1 MSEESNAVVYIVE
14 DDDSIR
20 GVLSDLLHS
29 VGLTA
34 RAFAS
39 ADQFLEVFEPHGR
52 ACLVLDIRLN
62 GMSGLA
68 LQEHLVQR
76 NIPMPVIF
84 ISGYADVS
92 TAVQAMKAGASDFL
106 EKPLRAQVF
115 LDAVQKC
122 LEHDALRFKEQARS
136 DEIQG
141 LMARLTPREREVLE
155 MIMDGLSNKEMA
167 RKIDV
172 SPKTIEA
179 HRANLYTKMR
189 ADSLAELVRKA
200 ASIQSK

>member
-1 MSEESNAVVYIVE
+1 MGEESNAIVYIVE
-14 DDDSIR
+14 DDDSVR
-20 GVLSDLLHS
+20 EVLSDLLHS
-29 VGLTA
+29 VGLIV

-39 ADQFLEVFEPHGR
+39 ADQFLESFEPHGR
-52 ACLVLDIRLN
+52 ACLVLDMRLN

-106 EKPLRAQVF
+106 EKPLRAQIF

-155 MIMDGLSNKEMA
+155 MIMNGLSNKEMA

>member
-1 MSEESNAVVYIVE
+1 MSDDNSAIVYIVE
-14 DDDSIR
+14 DDDSVR
-20 GVLSDLLHS
+20 EVLSDLLHS
-29 VGLTA
+29 VGLTV

-39 ADQFLEVFEPHGR
+39 ADQFLEGFEPHGR

-106 EKPLRAQVF
+106 EKPLRAQIF

-155 MIMDGLSNKEMA
+155 MIMNGLSNKEMA